1 MLKEEHKEVV
11 FIGISGHYYPFTL
24 YPLETD
30 LPDKGAVYIC
40 AKIQQGNIEPLYIG
54 QTDTLMSYKQYHEK
68 WACICQHQANSI
80 CALFEPCAD
89 TRLQIEQDLIG
100 AQQPICNNL

>member
-11 FIGISGHYYPFTL
+11 FIGNSGHYYPFMF

-40 AKIQQGNIEPLYIG
+40 ARIQQGNIKPLYIG
-54 QTDTLMSYKQYHEK
+54 QTDTLMNCIQNHEK
-68 WACICQHQANSI
+68 WACIRRH
-80 CALFEPCAD
+80 
-89 TRLQIEQDLIG
+89 
-100 AQQPICNNL
+100 